1 MVVIYA
7 SVHAF
12 PSNPYSGTLKTH
24 AVASRLYVFIVSS
37 SYILKFRSG
46 IRPPAKTLT
55 ARALVP
61 RVQYPYDP
69 HAVISRLG
77 VVDLNGDDVSGGG
90 GSLLRFRGRERSP
103 PPVSLLLLLLL
114 LLLQLR
120 QAGGIFRAGARGG
133 ALRAPQ
139 GRPRQGRT
147 GQGRRVVLHLGL
159 ALRRRHRREVPRPR
173 AGGLERALR
182 RASRLALAE
191 FGTFPGEKEVRV
203 PPRRFGRLHFKRVVV
218 VKLERR
224 PGILAGKLNESP
236 RPQSTNSPL
245 WKRSPFPSSKVCE

>member
-1 MVVIYA
+1 M
-7 SVHAF
+7 S
-12 PSNPYSGTLKTH
+12 
-24 AVASRLYVFIVSS
+24 
-37 SYILKFRSG
+37 
-46 IRPPAKTLT
+46 
-55 ARALVP
+55 
-61 RVQYPYDP
+61 
-69 HAVISRLG
+69 
-77 VVDLNGDDVSGGG
+77 
-90 GSLLRFRGRERSP
+90 
-103 PPVSLLLLLLL
+103 LLLL

-203 PPRRFGRLHFKRVVV
+203 PPRRFGRLHFKSVVV

-236 RPQSTNSPL
+236 VNQLTSLEALPFSLFESLRMRPV
-245 WKRSPFPSSKVCE
+245 KRDCGDSCPGCRTFFRFLCSLESSIIVTLSKGVP